1 MLRDEA
7 RELQADADADS
18 ADVQKLETEARERTA
33 RIHALEQELQ
43 ELRVLVN
50 ITEDSNAG
58 LASQRDALLAE
69 ENNARGRYVIKK
81 VARAQAAEELEVL
94 GATKDETLRNISR
107 LAGDED
113 QLKERLSLSEGKR
126 TAIQEEIRLLDTT
139 VKVEQ
144 DETRRREAEVSGLRG
159 RVQRRENQSFQLLL
173 QSRTLEQDRDSANL
187 TATALISE
195 NDQLRDRIT
204 NIDRICNA

>member
-58 LASQRDALLAE
+58 LASQRDALLA
-69 ENNARGRYVIKK
+69 
-81 VARAQAAEELEVL
+81 
-94 GATKDETLRNISR
+94 
-107 LAGDED
+107 
-113 QLKERLSLSEGKR
+113 
-126 TAIQEEIRLLDTT
+126 
-139 VKVEQ
+139 
-144 DETRRREAEVSGLRG
+144 
-159 RVQRRENQSFQLLL
+159 
-173 QSRTLEQDRDSANL
+173 
-187 TATALISE
+187 
-195 NDQLRDRIT
+195 
-204 NIDRICNA
+204 